1 MNSLSHTG
9 SNPGVVVFVRIIKDN
24 VKVEIYFYLEVT
36 PLNTSDITDSLES
49 TMAAYLEL
57 LSISLLTRQVGDYS
71 GRENIEMS

>member
-1 MNSLSHTG
+1 M
-9 SNPGVVVFVRIIKDN
+9 RIIKDN